1 MARGG
6 APVAPGSRRSRLRDR
21 TDGADFDN
29 RDGFW
34 SRSRLVAMDR
44 AYCEAVARH
53 YCSTAPASEEKA

>member
-1 MARGG
+1 MGQLL
-6 APVAPGSRRSRLRDR
+6 APGQRRSKLRDR

-44 AYCEAVARH
+44 AYCAAVARH
-53 YCSTAPASEEKA
+53 YCSMAPVSEEKA